1 MAVFIKSS
9 TFTKLFQF
17 LMMSSEFT
25 ENFPELNKVHYPTSD
40 RKNFT
45 LVLMSVVDQQNY
57 INV

>member
-1 MAVFIKSS
+1 
-9 TFTKLFQF
+9 
-17 LMMSSEFT
+17 MSSEFT

-57 INV
+57 INIWCMIILIYVVL